1 MKHLFTLVF
10 CCAATIMVV
19 AQQNI
24 PFEVFAGH
32 KRTGADVLWFKSPL
46 NQATSPWL
54 FFHRSRASVDYSN
67 QTAFGMTNAISYNF
81 KNGLG
86 VVAATQFQQSGFA
99 AKGGLQYFAAFKNG
113 SVFSWLVVGNNTTH
127 RFSGDWFVLA
137 RYTPKLNEKM
147 RWFFQTEFFNTLDN
161 QQHKSYT
168 QRLRLGI
175 KLKDW
180 QTGLGGDYTQ
190 SGIHHLI
197 ATQNTG
203 VFIRKEF

>member
-1 MKHLFTLVF
+1 
-10 CCAATIMVV
+10 
-19 AQQNI
+19 
-24 PFEVFAGH
+24 
-32 KRTGADVLWFKSPL
+32 
-46 NQATSPWL
+46 
-54 FFHRSRASVDYSN
+54 
-67 QTAFGMTNAISYNF
+67 
-81 KNGLG
+81 
-86 VVAATQFQQSGFA
+86 
-99 AKGGLQYFAAFKNG
+99 
-113 SVFSWLVVGNNTTH
+113 
-127 RFSGDWFVLA
+127 
-137 RYTPKLNEKM
+137 M
-147 RWFFQTEFFNTLDN
+147 RWFFKTELFNVLDN